1 MWCCG
6 IGPRVLGGGFK
17 YFLFPPLPGEDS
29 HFDWYVSKGLKPP
42 TRVYLKL
49 WFIFLRCLV
58 SFDFFDRDI
67 GWNCPSRAVK
77 LCLSLMR
84 YEKKNCL
91 AIAVC
96 VSGGCS
102 ALHTWNDNMLWKS
115 TCLID
120 LDFFANW
127 SPFLLTMD
135 WMTGIPKKHGADP
148 ILSSHQR
155 RCVPKQKL
163 NFIAVVLPNSGS
175 KCLSRANP

>member
-77 LCLSLMR
+77 LCLSQMS
-84 YEKKNCL
+84 YEKKTVWL
-91 AIAVC
+91 SQSVYL
-96 VSGGCS
+96 VEEGCS

-115 TCLID
+115 TFLINQ
-120 LDFFANW
+120 DFISNW

-135 WMTGIPKKHGADP
+135 WMTGIPKNTGLTPFCHP
-148 ILSSHQR
+148 IKVVVYPKKSWISSQSSFQLR
-155 RCVPKQKL
+155 K
-163 NFIAVVLPNSGS
+163 
-175 KCLSRANP
+175 